1 MGKRA
6 NNEGSVYQRA
16 DGRWCA
22 AYQVNGK
29 RKYVYGQTQSDALA
43 KLRAVQAAMANDTYS
58 EPNRMTVGGWLS
70 FWLAQIAPVGLRA
83 STLNTNRIIIEKT
96 LLPALG
102 DVKLQDKRLADRIQ
116 RFINDRSAQGIAP
129 ATIRRET
136 AVLTRALNAALDRQ
150 YINRMP
156 KLVFPKQE
164 QKEIQFLT
172 REEIPR
178 LLAAL
183 PETTQGRALRF
194 ILGAGLRAEEL
205 CGLRWQDIDEQGMHI
220 TQTVQL
226 IRGAYVVQPPK
237 SKSSR
242 RTVPLNDGLRALL
255 EAQRRAQ
262 RLERLAA
269 GSAWQAG
276 DYVFAT
282 ATGAPAD
289 RYNLNRALY
298 AALDRAGLKHR
309 SVHALRHTFA
319 TLWVQSGQDIRT
331 LSEVIGHSSVA
342 FTMQKYV
349 HSDST
354 TKRQGMELMASF
366 L

>member
-43 KLRAVQAAMANDTYS
+43 KLRAVQAAIANDTYT
-58 EPNRMTVGGWLS
+58 EPSRMTVGEWLA

-129 ATIRRET
+129 ATVRRET

-164 QKEIQFLT
+164 
-172 REEIPR
+172 
-178 LLAAL
+178 
-183 PETTQGRALRF
+183 
-194 ILGAGLRAEEL
+194 
-205 CGLRWQDIDEQGMHI
+205 
-220 TQTVQL
+220 
-226 IRGAYVVQPPK
+226 
-237 SKSSR
+237 
-242 RTVPLNDGLRALL
+242 
-255 EAQRRAQ
+255 
-262 RLERLAA
+262 
-269 GSAWQAG
+269 
-276 DYVFAT
+276 
-282 ATGAPAD
+282 
-289 RYNLNRALY
+289 
-298 AALDRAGLKHR
+298 
-309 SVHALRHTFA
+309 
-319 TLWVQSGQDIRT
+319 
-331 LSEVIGHSSVA
+331 
-342 FTMQKYV
+342 
-349 HSDST
+349 
-354 TKRQGMELMASF
+354 
-366 L
+366 

>member
-6 NNEGSVYQRA
+6 NNEGSVYQRS

-22 AYQVNGK
+22 ACQVNGR
-29 RKYVYGQTQSDALA
+29 RKYIYGKTQSEVLA
-43 KLRAVQAAMANDTYS
+43 KLRDVQAAIANDTYS
-58 EPNRMTVGGWLS
+58 EPNRMTVGDWLT
-70 FWLAQIAPVGLRA
+70 FWLEEIAPVGLRP

-102 DVKLQDKRLADRIQ
+102 DVKLQDKRLDDHIQ
-116 RFINDRSAQGIAP
+116 SFINARSRQGIAP

-136 AVLTRALNAALDRQ
+136 AVLTGALNAALDRQ

-164 QKEIQFLT
+164 QKEIEFLT
-172 REEIPR
+172 REELPR
-178 LLAAL
+178 LLSAL
-183 PETTQGRALRF
+183 PNTTQGRALRF
-194 ILGAGLRAEEL
+194 ILGTGLRAEEL
-205 CGLRWQDIDEQGMHI
+205 CGLRWQDIDRQGIHI
-220 TQTVQL
+220 TQTLQL
-226 IRGAYVVQPPK
+226 IQGERVAQPPK

-242 RTVPLNDGLRALL
+242 RTVPLNDSLRTLL
-255 EAQRRAQ
+255 EEQRRAQ

-276 DYVFAT
+276 EYVFAM

-289 RYNLNRALY
+289 RCNLARVLRASL
-298 AALDRAGLKHR
+298 RQAGLKPR
-309 SVHALRHTFA
+309 GVHALRHTFA

-331 LSEVIGHSSVA
+331 LSEIIGHSNVA
-342 FTMQKYV
+342 FTMQRYV

-354 TKRQGMELMASF
+354 TKQQGMDLMASF

>member
-43 KLRAVQAAMANDTYS
+43 KLRAVQAAIANDTYT
-58 EPNRMTVGGWLS
+58 EPSRMTVGEWLT

-129 ATIRRET
+129 ATVRRET
-136 AVLTRALNAALDRQ
+136 AVLTRALNAALDR
-150 YINRMP
+150 
-156 KLVFPKQE
+156 
-164 QKEIQFLT
+164 
-172 REEIPR
+172 
-178 LLAAL
+178 
-183 PETTQGRALRF
+183 
-194 ILGAGLRAEEL
+194 
-205 CGLRWQDIDEQGMHI
+205 
-220 TQTVQL
+220 
-226 IRGAYVVQPPK
+226 
-237 SKSSR
+237 
-242 RTVPLNDGLRALL
+242 
-255 EAQRRAQ
+255 
-262 RLERLAA
+262 
-269 GSAWQAG
+269 
-276 DYVFAT
+276 
-282 ATGAPAD
+282 
-289 RYNLNRALY
+289 
-298 AALDRAGLKHR
+298 AGLKHR
-309 SVHALRHTFA
+309 SVLALRHTFA

>member
-6 NNEGSVYQRA
+6 NNEGSVYQRK

-22 AYQVNGK
+22 SYQVSGK

-43 KLRAVQAAMANDTYS
+43 KLRDVQAAIANDTYS
-58 EPNRMTVGGWLS
+58 EPNRMTVGGWLT
-70 FWLAQIAPVGLRA
+70 FWLEEIAPVGLRA

-102 DVKLQDKRLADRIQ
+102 DVKLQDKRLADHIQ
-116 RFINDRSAQGIAP
+116 RFINARSKQGIAP
-129 ATIRRET
+129 ATVRRET

-164 QKEIQFLT
+164 QKEIEFLT

-183 PETTQGRALRF
+183 PDTTQGRALRF
-194 ILGAGLRAEEL
+194 ILGTGLRAEEL
-205 CGLRWQDIDEQGMHI
+205 CGLRWQDIDKQGMHI

-226 IRGAYVVQPPK
+226 IQGERIAQPPK
-237 SKSSR
+237 SKSGR
-242 RTVPLNDGLRALL
+242 RTVPLNDSLRALL
-255 EAQRRAQ
+255 EQQRRAQ

-289 RYNLNRALY
+289 RNNLGRVLRASLT
-298 AALDRAGLKHR
+298 RAGLKPR
-309 SVHALRHTFA
+309 GVHALRHTFA

-331 LSEVIGHSSVA
+331 LSEIIGHSNVS
-342 FTMQKYV
+342 FTMQRYV

-354 TKRQGMELMASF
+354 TKQQGMDLMANI